1 MSNKLEPLY
10 YAIIRHFTNDRES
23 CAADVVEAL
32 TPKYASYKLLT
43 LHDVDD
49 ALAVAKENGIL
60 EETRCDLDDAGNLRI
75 YYRITDFGT
84 DMISRYLG

>member
-1 MSNKLEPLY
+1 MSKKLEPLY
-10 YAIIRHFTNDRES
+10 YAIIRHFTNDCES
-23 CAADVVEAL
+23 CAADIVEAL

-84 DMISRYLG
+84 DTISRYLG

>member
-1 MSNKLEPLY
+1 MSKKLEPLY
-10 YAIIRHFTNDRES
+10 YAIIRHFTNGV
-23 CAADVVEAL
+23 ADVVEAL
-32 TPKYASYKLLT
+32 TSKYASYKLLT

>member
-10 YAIIRHFTNDRES
+10 YAIIGHFTNGSES
-23 CAADVVEAL
+23 CAADVVDAL

-60 EETRCDLDDAGNLRI
+60 DETRCDLDDAGNRRI
-75 YYRITDFGT
+75 FYRITDFGT
-84 DMISRYLG
+84 DRISRYLG

>member
-10 YAIIRHFTNDRES
+10 YAIIRHFTNGSES
-23 CAADVVEAL
+23 CAADVVDAL

-43 LHDVDD
+43 PHDVGD

-60 EETRCDLDDAGNLRI
+60 EEVRCDLDSTGSLRI
-75 YYRITDFGT
+75 FYRITDFGI

>member
-10 YAIIRHFTNDRES
+10 YAIIRHFTNGSES
-23 CAADVVEAL
+23 CAADVVDAL
-32 TPKYASYKLLT
+32 TPEYASYKLLT

-60 EETRCDLDDAGNLRI
+60 EEVRCDLDSTGSLRI
-75 YYRITDFGT
+75 FYRITDFGT
-84 DMISRYLG
+84 NMRSCYLG

>member
-1 MSNKLEPLY
+1 MSSKLEPLY
-10 YAIIRHFTNDRES
+10 YAIIRHFTNGCES

-32 TPKYASYKLLT
+32 KPNYSSYKLLT

-75 YYRITDFGT
+75 FYRITDFGT

>member
-10 YAIIRHFTNDRES
+10 YAIIRHFTNGSEC

>member
-10 YAIIRHFTNDRES
+10 YAIIRHFTNGIES

-60 EETRCDLDDAGNLRI
+60 EEVRCDLDSTGCLRI
-75 YYRITDFGT
+75 FYRITDFGT
-84 DMISRYLG
+84 NMISRYLG